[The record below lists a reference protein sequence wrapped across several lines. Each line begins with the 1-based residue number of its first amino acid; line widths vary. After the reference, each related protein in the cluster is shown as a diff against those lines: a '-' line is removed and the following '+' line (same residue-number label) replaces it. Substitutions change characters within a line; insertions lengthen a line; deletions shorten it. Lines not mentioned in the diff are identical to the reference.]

1 MIQTIN
7 ILSKFWTVGDLWRIM
22 EIPSYKF
29 ERVDMFEFLP
39 NMIEVLFLWDNSETE
54 KKSKSEDEEEDER
67 KRKEIFLSK
76 WEDEEEDE
84 KKMLP

>member
-1 MIQTIN
+1 
-7 ILSKFWTVGDLWRIM
+7 M

-39 NMIEVLFLWDNSETE
+39 NMIEVLFLWDSRETE

-67 KRKEIFLSK
+67 KRKEVFLLK

-84 KKMLP
+84 KKNAALANAVLIKYMYKYANN

>member
-1 MIQTIN
+1 
-7 ILSKFWTVGDLWRIM
+7 
-22 EIPSYKF
+22 
-29 ERVDMFEFLP
+29 MFEFLP

-54 KKSKSEDEEEDER
+54 KKSKSEDEGEDER

-84 KKMLP
+84 KNTALTNAVLIKYMYKYANN